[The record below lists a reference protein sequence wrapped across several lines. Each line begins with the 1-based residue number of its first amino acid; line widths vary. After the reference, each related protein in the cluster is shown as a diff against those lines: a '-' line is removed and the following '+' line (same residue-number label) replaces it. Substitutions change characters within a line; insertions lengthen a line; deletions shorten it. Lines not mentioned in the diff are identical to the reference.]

1 MPVADPRC
9 RPKKE
14 TLRDTARQRRS
25 LLSPEMIREKS
36 RVIGHRLLE
45 MIGEDG
51 PVLVYVSKPQEV
63 STREVIDTL
72 AGIKTK
78 VVVPIIQK
86 DTRTLRLSYLTDPAC
101 LVESTF
107 HVPEPIGN
115 EVPAEPRDIR
125 TVIVP
130 LLAFD
135 RGGHRLGY
143 GAGYYD
149 RFLEAHPHLL
159 KIGLAFACQE
169 VTDLPADAHDIRMD
183 VILTEDEHIDCRK

>member
-1 MPVADPRC
+1 MASNLVGKVPPGRL
-9 RPKKE
+9 PPP
-14 TLRDTARQRRS
+14 TM
-25 LLSPEMIREKS
+25 LSPEMIREKS

-107 HVPEPIGN
+107 HVPELIGN
-115 EVPAEPRDIR
+115 EIPAEPRDIR